1 MGPAFFPHFNAVLH
15 NLLLHTLAP
24 LGKVV
29 EPPLLSLEASVNL
42 KLYKESL
49 HPPEAQK
56 INLNQAA
63 LVFFGLV
70 DALSHLI
77 HLGHIL
83 LPGHLLAS
91 PELCPAEVSR
101 LLSSVADLGR
111 PKNADTKKKKS
122 TQKNTK
128 CSQATLHLSLMHI
141 PLRQYAWCPQNLHLL
156 NQPS

>member
-24 LGKVV
+24 FGKVV

-91 PELCPAEVSR
+91 PELCPVEVSR

-111 PKNADTKKKKS
+111 AKKADTKKKTHK
-122 TQKNTK
+122 K
-128 CSQATLHLSLMHI
+128 I
-141 PLRQYAWCPQNLHLL
+141 L
-156 NQPS
+156 NAAKQLCTSH